1 MGVGR
6 IYHINAALSLQLI
19 LYTIPVLTG
28 GDPDILNVILI
39 VNAVLVHTLTY
50 CPLMIFLCRYFPGHI
65 RFIDCTF
72 ALELCK

>member
-50 CPLMIFLCRYFPGHI
+50 
-65 RFIDCTF
+65 
-72 ALELCK
+72 